1 MKEQLLEIH
10 KTLKSIARGLRL
22 KSFILTLLV
31 LFFVRSTETLAAET
45 EKVVLQLRW
54 NNQFQFSGYYAA
66 EWLGYYDE
74 EGLDVEIRAAFTDD
88 SKILYA
94 PKEVSE
100 GRADFG
106 IGSVDILIAQ
116 NNGADLSV
124 ISSLFQR
131 SPVEYYMKSDT
142 PYNSI
147 IDITN
152 LNTARRKNDLL
163 DIELQAMLTSEG
175 ISPYSSNLIDDTEE
189 FSVNDLITE
198 KYDVIPG
205 YLGTISFYAD
215 KEGLDIKVIKP
226 IDYGIDFYGDSLFT
240 RKSLTLKTPELVEK
254 FRRASLKGWEYALE
268 HPEEIADKIAKE
280 FKTEGKSEAE
290 LVEFNKFQ
298 AEKVIGLTLYPVV
311 EIGNVNPYRWG
322 KMQDTLLKLELIDRQ
337 TDISEFIFDYEKI
350 LNEKAKRIEKYFMT
364 TIIIGFIALIIFF
377 IVRLATKNTILEN
390 EISERKR
397 AEERIMRSKQR
408 YQAIFSSAVLGITIT
423 TRQGIILQANEK
435 WLEMTGYSEKELVGR
450 NIIKFIDSD
459 SKKDSI
465 DLMNRLV
472 KDEINSYE
480 TEKKYIRKD
489 GNFFWGKL
497 FMTSIYD
504 QDSKRKVNLAMVIDI
519 TNQKIEEE
527 AVKRS
532 EKRFRKIVTEVAS
545 EISYIDNP
553 DNILLNGKDFKALEE
568 IKEEKNKL
576 SLKLEKINLELER
589 MFKKELDEN
598 KRKEALIIYQARLAA
613 MGEMIANIAHQ
624 WRQPLNNLGLV
635 LSNFEDAYFYNELDS
650 KIFSDSIEKC
660 RKLISKMSDTIDDFR
675 YFLNPKSEKKNF
687 SVYKNIVSVL
697 DLVEENLRFNNIK
710 VTFETITMATAY
722 GYANQYSQALF
733 NIINNSIDALIDNNS
748 KVKAINISIV
758 EENGMIIVEIKDNGG
773 GIDEEIVGKVFDIYF
788 TTKKESNGTG
798 LGLYMTKTI
807 IENNMCGEI
816 NLINIPDGVC
826 MRVVIPKNGG
836 VECASC

>member
-1 MKEQLLEIH
+1 MKGQLLKIY
-10 KTLKSIARGLRL
+10 KNLKIIGVRFKLKS
-22 KSFILTLLV
+22 LV
-31 LFFVRSTETLAAET
+31 LILLILFFIQPAETLAREK

-66 EWLGYYDE
+66 EWMGYYGE
-74 EGLDVEIRAAFTDD
+74 EGLDVEIRSAFTDD
-88 SKILYA
+88 NRILYA

-106 IGSVDILIAQ
+106 IGSVDILITQ

-147 IDITN
+147 IDITT

-163 DIELQAMLTSEG
+163 DIELQAMLISEG
-175 ISPYSSNLIDDTEE
+175 INPYNSNLIDDTEE
-189 FSVNDLITE
+189 FSVNDLITG

-205 YLGTISFYAD
+205 YLGTIPFYAD
-215 KEGLDIKVIKP
+215 KEGLDMQVIRP

-240 RKSLTLKTPELVEK
+240 RKSLTLKNPELVEK
-254 FRRASLKGWEYALE
+254 FRRASLKGWKYALE
-268 HPEEIADKIAKE
+268 NPADIAEKIGKE
-280 FKTEGKSEAE
+280 FMMEGKSESE
-290 LVEFNKFQ
+290 LIEFNKFQ
-298 AEKVIGLTLYPVV
+298 AEKVLGFTLYPVV
-311 EIGNVNPYRWG
+311 EIGNINPYRWE
-322 KMQDTLLKLELIDRQ
+322 KMQETLLRLGLIDSQ
-337 TDISEFIFDYEKI
+337 TDISNFIFDYEKI
-350 LNEKAKRIEKYFMT
+350 LSDKTKKIEKYFMT
-364 TIIIGFIALIIFF
+364 TIIIGFIVVIIFF
-377 IVRLATKNTILEN
+377 IIRLSTKNTILEN
-390 EISERKR
+390 EILERKR

-423 TRQGIILQANEK
+423 SRQGIIMQANEK
-435 WLEMTGYSEKELVGR
+435 WLEMTGYSEKELIGQ
-450 NIIKFIDSD
+450 NIIDLIDSD
-459 SKKDSI
+459 SRKDSI
-465 DLMNRLV
+465 DLMNELME
-472 KDEINSYE
+472 DEISSYE
-480 TEKKYIRKD
+480 TEKKYIKKD

-504 QDSKRKVNLAMVIDI
+504 QDSKRKVNLGMVMDI

-532 EKRFRKIVTEVAS
+532 EKRFRKIVKEVAS
-545 EISYIDNP
+545 EISYIDNS
-553 DNILLNGKDFKALEE
+553 NNLLLDGKDFKELED
-568 IKEEKNKL
+568 IKNEKNRL

-635 LSNFEDAYFYNELDS
+635 LSNFEDTYFHNELEPE
-650 KIFSDSIEKC
+650 IFNTSIEKC
-660 RKLISKMSDTIDDFR
+660 RKLITKMSDTIDDFR
-675 YFLNPKSEKKNF
+675 YFLDPKNEKRSF

-710 VTFETITMATAY
+710 VTFEMITMTTAY

-733 NIINNSIDALIDNNS
+733 NIINNSIDALIVNN
-748 KVKAINISIV
+748 KGVKEISISIF
-758 EENGMIIVEIKDNGG
+758 EEKDMIITEINDNGG
-773 GIDEEIVGKVFDIYF
+773 GIAEDIVEKVFDIYF

-798 LGLYMTKTI
+798 LGLYITKTI

-816 NLINIPDGVC
+816 DIINISQGVC
-826 MRVVIPKNGG
+826 MRVAIPRDGG
-836 VECASC
+836 VECESS

>member
-1 MKEQLLEIH
+1 MKERRLEIY
-10 KTLKSIARGLRL
+10 KTLKVTASGFRL
-22 KSFILTLLV
+22 KSLVLV
-31 LFFVRSTETLAAET
+31 LFILFFMQSTETLAK
-45 EKVVLQLRW
+45 EKERVVLQLRW

-66 EWLGYYDE
+66 KWLGYYDE
-74 EGLDVEIRAAFTDD
+74 EGLDVEIRSAFTDNN
-88 SKILYA
+88 KILYA

-147 IDITN
+147 IDMTT

-175 ISPYSSNLIDDTEE
+175 INPYNSNLVDDTEE

-198 KYDVIPG
+198 RYDVIPG

-215 KEGLDIKVIKP
+215 KVGLDIKVIKP

-240 RKSLTLKTPELVEK
+240 RKSLTLENPELVEK
-254 FRRASLKGWEYALE
+254 FRRASLRGWEYALE
-268 HPEEIADKIAKE
+268 HTEEVAQKIAKE
-280 FKTEGKSEAE
+280 LITEGKTKAD

-298 AEKVIGLTLYPVV
+298 AEKVLGLTLYPVV
-311 EIGNVNPYRWG
+311 EIGNVNPYRWE
-322 KMQDTLLKLELIDRQ
+322 KMHDTLLKLELVDTKI
-337 TDISEFIFDYEKI
+337 DISDFIFDYEKI
-350 LNEKAKRIEKYFMT
+350 LSEKAKKIEKYFM
-364 TIIIGFIALIIFF
+364 IALIIGFIALIIFF
-377 IVRLATKNTILEN
+377 IIRLAAKNTILEN

-397 AEERIMRSKQR
+397 AEERIIRSKQR
-408 YQAIFSSAVLGITIT
+408 YQAIFNSAVLGITIT
-423 TRQGIILQANEK
+423 SRQGIIMQANEK
-435 WLEMTGYSEKELVGR
+435 WLEMTGYSEKELIGE
-450 NIIKFIDSD
+450 NITDFIDPD

-465 DLMNRLV
+465 DLMSKLV
-472 KDEINSYE
+472 KDEIVSYE
-480 TEKKYIRKD
+480 TEKKYTRKD

-504 QDSKRKVNLAMVIDI
+504 QDSKRKVNLGMVIDI

-527 AVKRS
+527 AVRRS
-532 EKRFRKIVTEVAS
+532 EKRFRKIVKEVAS
-545 EISYIDNP
+545 EISYIDNS
-553 DNILLNGKDFKALEE
+553 NNLLFNGKDFKGLENV
-568 IKEEKNKL
+568 KEEKNKL

-635 LSNFEDAYFYNELDS
+635 LSNFEDAYFYNELDC
-650 KIFSDSIEKC
+650 KIFDTSIEKC

-675 YFLNPKSEKKNF
+675 YFLNPRSEKKNF
-687 SVYKNIVSVL
+687 SVYKSIVSVL
-697 DLVEENLRFNNIK
+697 DLVEENLRFNDIE
-710 VTFETITMATAY
+710 VTFEMITMATAY

-733 NIINNSIDALIDNNS
+733 NIINNSIDALITSNK
-748 KVKAINISIV
+748 KVKEISISIF
-758 EENGMIIVEIKDNGG
+758 EEGDMIITEINDNGG
-773 GIDEEIVGKVFDIYF
+773 GIGEDIVEKVFDIYF
-788 TTKKESNGTG
+788 TTKNESNGTG
-798 LGLYMTKTI
+798 IGLYMTKTI
-807 IENNMCGEI
+807 VENNMCGEI
-816 NLINIPDGVC
+816 YLINIPQGVC
-826 MRVVIPKNGG
+826 MRVAIPRNGG
-836 VECASC
+836 AECASS